1 MMVYMRRIIVAALLV
16 ASSVGIFSASALAD
30 PASSTTTTTTSPAK
44 VTLSFDYSD
53 NSSPASASNGLFN
66 IIVDVLPEHTP
77 GVVKIVAVAPD
88 SSGVDNLTCNFQPVQ
103 QSQVECA
110 FNFTASGVWSIHALY
125 AVTPKDSVS
134 AFARTNL
141 RVAN

>member
-1 MMVYMRRIIVAALLV
+1 MRRLIVAALLV
-16 ASSVGIFSASALAD
+16 ASSVGIFSVSALAD
-30 PASSTTTTTTSPAK
+30 PASNSTTTTSPSK
-44 VTLSFDYSD
+44 ITLSFDYSD
-53 NSSPASASNGLFN
+53 NSSPASVSNGLFN

-88 SSGVDNLTCNFQPVQ
+88 ASGVDNLTCSFQPVQ

-110 FNFTASGVWSIHALY
+110 FNFTANGVWSIHALY
-125 AVTPKDSVS
+125 AVTPKDSVT